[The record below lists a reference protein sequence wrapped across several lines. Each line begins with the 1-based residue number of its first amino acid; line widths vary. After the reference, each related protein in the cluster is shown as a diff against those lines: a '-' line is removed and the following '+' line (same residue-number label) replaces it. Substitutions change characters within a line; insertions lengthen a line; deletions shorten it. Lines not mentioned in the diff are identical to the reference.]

1 LKVLVCDPVERE
13 VVEVLRKKL
22 NVEEGSSP
30 EGTDADA
37 LIVRSRTRVTRQIIE
52 SAGNLKVI
60 GRQGVGL
67 DNIDL
72 DAAKEHGI
80 AVLNTPEALTESVA
94 ELTLALIFSLAQDIP
109 RADKGM
115 KERIWLKGKL
125 RQQEIYGKILGIL
138 GLGKIGMRVA
148 ELCSN
153 IGMSVIYWSR
163 TRKPELEQQN
173 KISYVSLDD
182 LFSKADIVSIHV
194 ALTPDTERIITARA
208 LSLMKPSAYLVN
220 TSRGA
225 VVDEEALYIA
235 LKEGKLA
242 GAALDVFAEEPYM
255 GRLAELSNVVLT
267 PHIGSDTREAQLRS
281 GLSLAD
287 KIVKHLGV

>member
-1 LKVLVCDPVERE
+1 MIPSKEKLWRFFG
-13 VVEVLRKKL
+13 KL

-37 LIVRSRTRVTRQIIE
+37 LIVRSRTKVTSQVIE
-52 SAGNLKVI
+52 SAGKLKVI

-94 ELTLALIFSLAQDIP
+94 ELTLALILSLARDIP

-125 RQQEIYGKILGIL
+125 RQQEIYGKTLGIL

-194 ALTPDTERIITARA
+194 ALTPDTERIIAARA

>member
-1 LKVLVCDPVERE
+1 MKVLVCDPVERE

-94 ELTLALIFSLAQDIP
+94 EITLALIFSLARDIP

-125 RQQEIYGKILGIL
+125 RQQEIYGKTLGIL

-194 ALTPDTERIITARA
+194 ALTPDTERIITARV

>member
-1 LKVLVCDPVERE
+1 
-13 VVEVLRKKL
+13 
-22 NVEEGSSP
+22 
-30 EGTDADA
+30 
-37 LIVRSRTRVTRQIIE
+37 VTRQIIE

-125 RQQEIYGKILGIL
+125 RQQEIYGKTLGIL

-287 KIVKHLGV
+287 KIVKHLVV